1 MFSKWQK
8 GKSRRIEKYLFK
20 KITNSKDGQRSC
32 RGQRKERWWKSTLL
46 RNEREKTKKNMEY
59 LKETKNKQD
68 ENEIPKETYI
78 QQIYI
83 HANYVA
89 WK

>member
-1 MFSKWQK
+1 MDK
-8 GKSRRIEKYLFK
+8 GRVVVKEKRDGESPLYYATNAK
-20 KITNSKDGQRSC
+20 KQ
-32 RGQRKERWWKSTLL
+32 
-46 RNEREKTKKNMEY
+46 KKNMEY

-89 WK
+89 

>member
-1 MFSKWQK
+1 MDK
-8 GKSRRIEKYLFK
+8 GRVVVKEKRDGESPLYYA
-20 KITNSKDGQRSC
+20 TNAK
-32 RGQRKERWWKSTLL
+32 
-46 RNEREKTKKNMEY
+46 KKNMEY

-89 WK
+89 

>member
-1 MFSKWQK
+1 MSWSNKREMVKVHF
-8 GKSRRIEKYLFK
+8 
-20 KITNSKDGQRSC
+20 ITQRT
-32 RGQRKERWWKSTLL
+32 RK
-46 RNEREKTKKNMEY
+46 KKNMEY

-89 WK
+89 

>member
-1 MFSKWQK
+1 MDK
-8 GKSRRIEKYLFK
+8 GRVVVKEKRDGESPLYYATNAKKQK
-20 KITNSKDGQRSC
+20 KI
-32 RGQRKERWWKSTLL
+32 
-46 RNEREKTKKNMEY
+46 MEY

-89 WK
+89 